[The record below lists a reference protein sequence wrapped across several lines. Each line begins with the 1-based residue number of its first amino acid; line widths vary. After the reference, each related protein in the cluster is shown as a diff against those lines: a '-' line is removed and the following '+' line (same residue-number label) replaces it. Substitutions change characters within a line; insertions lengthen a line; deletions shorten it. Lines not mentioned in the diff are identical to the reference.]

1 MIQRIKDNVF
11 AMNSLIL
18 FSGSMFAN
26 VLNYLF
32 HLFIGRMVSVEIYG
46 EIESLVSLIGIV
58 SVPAMT
64 LGMVATKYAAC
75 SKADCN
81 AGESKE
87 IWKYLNKKIFKYGL
101 PLFVLALIVTPY
113 VREFMNIESN
123 LPVIFIWIM
132 MFLSFFASINN
143 GILSGWQKFKDTSWV
158 GIWGSMVKLI
168 GAVIL
173 IKLGFALNGAIG
185 SFLLGGI
192 ASYIASVLMLK
203 FIIRAENKKEGNL
216 EKKFDTAELKR
227 YILPAFAAT
236 LAITILG
243 NVDMVIAKHNL
254 DAMMAGQY
262 GALTIVSKIIFFAT
276 GVIGAVLFSM
286 SAEDSHKKNNP
297 MLIFRNASYL
307 MLFVSI
313 SAMIIYFVFPELVLS
328 ILFGNKYAA
337 VAGYLGWFAILVTLY
352 SFVNLI
358 MQYLMSI
365 HQTSNTYIMLAI
377 AILATVLAMFIGS
390 SISAILWIMV
400 IAQIAAI
407 LTGFYFIFNSRENV

>member
-1 MIQRIKDNVF
+1 MIKRIKNNAF

-18 FSGSMFAN
+18 FSGTMFGN

-46 EIESLVSLIGIV
+46 EIESLVSLINII

-64 LGMVATKYAAC
+64 LAMVATKYAAC
-75 SKADCN
+75 SKADCD

-87 IWKYLNKKIFKYGL
+87 IMKYLNKKILKYGL
-101 PLFVLALIVTPY
+101 PLFVLALIATPY
-113 VREFMNIESN
+113 AREFMNIESN
-123 LPVIFIWIM
+123 LPIIFIWIM
-132 MFLSFFASINN
+132 MLLSFFGAVTG
-143 GILSGWQKFKDTSWV
+143 GILTGWQKFKDSSWV
-158 GIWGSMVKLI
+158 GIWGAIVKLV

-185 SFLLGGI
+185 SFLLGGV
-192 ASYIASVLMLK
+192 ASYIASILMLK
-203 FIIRAENKKEGNL
+203 FIIRAENKKDGDL
-216 EKKFDTAELKR
+216 KKKFDTAELKK

-236 LAITILG
+236 LTITILG
-243 NVDMVIAKHNL
+243 NVDMVLAKHNL
-254 DAMMAGQY
+254 DAVTAGQY

-276 GVIGAVLFSM
+276 GVIGTVLFSM

-297 MLIFRNASYL
+297 LLIFRNASYL
-307 MLFVSI
+307 MLFVAV
-313 SAMIIYFVFPELVLS
+313 SASIIYFIFPELVLS
-328 ILFGNKYAA
+328 ILFGNKYAT
-337 VAGYLGWFAILVTLY
+337 VAGYLGWFAVLVTLY

-365 HQTSNTYIMLAI
+365 HQTNNVYIMLAI
-377 AILATVLAMFIGS
+377 AILAAVLVMFIGN

-400 IAQIAAI
+400 IAQIVAI
-407 LTGFYFIFNSRENV
+407 LIGMFYILKSSPR